1 METAGKK
8 YRRDKGLGMTVIYLG
23 PDLKGIVRKNQ
34 VFRYEPKEVIESAK
48 KVNTLAENLFVTLDK
63 VPETRKEIAR
73 EGSFLNITYAKIEK
87 AGGKS

>member
-1 METAGKK
+1 METAGNK

-48 KVNTLAENLFVTLDK
+48 KVNTLAENLFVTLEQSPGD
-63 VPETRKEIAR
+63 
-73 EGSFLNITYAKIEK
+73 EK
-87 AGGKS
+87 RRLQGKDLS